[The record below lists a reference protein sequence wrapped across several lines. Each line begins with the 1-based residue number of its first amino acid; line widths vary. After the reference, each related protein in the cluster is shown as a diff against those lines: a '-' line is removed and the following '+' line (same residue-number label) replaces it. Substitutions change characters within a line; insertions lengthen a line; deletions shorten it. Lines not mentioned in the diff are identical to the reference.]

1 MEDTCVL
8 GSNPVSVLNGGSTTN
23 LESGQVYLINMAEDV
38 WLSKFSFKFPSIS
51 KYAFFSQHGPGE
63 YNTYGDGEEMEMLKN
78 STGSAVSPSY
88 VVGAWE
94 YEAIYDITD
103 TSNAYSIK
111 LAYNADTEMVII
123 SIHAS
128 FILHLASLTS
138 S

>member
-63 YNTYGDGEEMEMLKN
+63 YNTYGDGEEMEMLKDS
-78 STGSAVSPSY
+78 STNDVSPSY

-94 YEAIYDITD
+94 YEAIYNITD

-111 LAYNADTEMVII
+111 LAYNADTQMVII
-123 SIHAS
+123 SFHAS
-128 FILHLASLTS
+128 FILRLASLIS
-138 S
+138 P